1 MITVDEIYWRL
12 HVLVLHQIADIT
24 NCKKVPLIVYWKSL
38 YNLSQGLLVKQSI
51 RNIIAWRNGGVQL
64 MNSWFY
70 SVLVYGSRYVQR
82 YHLQTNNSYTQAD
95 ENPEMKSTLVYVLF
109 SLPSTNNYLFQG
121 HKRSLKGKWCHKRC
135 HKRHHR
141 MPKEQI
147 NLQ

>member
-1 MITVDEIYWRL
+1 MITVDEIYRRL

-82 YHLQTNNSYTQAD
+82 YHLQTNIATRKQTRIRRWNQPLFMSYFHFLPPTII
-95 ENPEMKSTLVYVLF
+95 F
-109 SLPSTNNYLFQG
+109 S
-121 HKRSLKGKWCHKRC
+121 KA
-135 HKRHHR
+135 
-141 MPKEQI
+141 I
-147 NLQ
+147 NGASKASDATKDVINVITVCPRNR